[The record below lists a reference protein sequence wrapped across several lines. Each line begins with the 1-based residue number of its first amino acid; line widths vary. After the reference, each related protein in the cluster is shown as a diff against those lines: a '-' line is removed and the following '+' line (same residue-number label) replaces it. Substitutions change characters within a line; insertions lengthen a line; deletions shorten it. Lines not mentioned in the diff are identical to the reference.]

1 MGLAQFMP
9 GTAKGFNIN
18 PLDPIQS
25 LDAGAKYMA
34 QLTRQFGSE
43 DLARQAYN
51 WGQGNLKKHLADP
64 SSRPLPKETE
74 EYNKKIYARAGATK
88 DWGIE
93 SRRPIPEPPD
103 TRPVGVMGR
112 PINQEVAMNNM
123 ARNAPSDF
131 PQFDFEEVMPQTTP
145 LSNFAQSQDNFFDMM
160 PKTKPVQEDYLPMQI
175 RYALSNMWDEAEVN
189 NG

>member
-1 MGLAQFMP
+1 MP

-64 SSRPLPKETE
+64 ASRPLPKETE
-74 EYNKKIYARAGATK
+74 EYNKRIYARAGATK
-88 DWGIE
+88 EWGNE
-93 SRRPIPEPPD
+93 
-103 TRPVGVMGR
+103 TRMAASPNT
-112 PINQEVAMNNM
+112 NQSPKIAMTEM
-123 ARNAPSDF
+123 TRNAPSDF
-131 PQFDFEEVMPQTTP
+131 QPFDFEEVMPQTIP
-145 LSNFAQSQDNFFDMM
+145 LSNFAQSQDNFFSQMNRM
-160 PKTKPVQEDYLPMQI
+160 KPVQEDYIPMQI